1 MRIDEQ
7 RAEAEELYPA
17 VYGLMIGHQ
26 KSVCATVL
34 AWILADI
41 CLIGVDETTARHDAS
56 LVSSAVLENIGKIAL
71 DRAPIA
77 GNG

>member
-1 MRIDEQ
+1 MGTDEQ
-7 RAEAEELYPA
+7 RAEAEELYPS
-17 VYGLMIGHQ
+17 VYSVMIGHQ

-41 CLIGVDETTARHDAS
+41 CLMGVDEATARNDAS
-56 LVSSAVLENIGKIAL
+56 LVSAALLDNIGKIAL